1 MNMFLTLAYL
11 FFIGSTLGWVAELLY
26 RRFLSGANPERKW
39 INPGFCVGPYVPL
52 YGSGLCIL
60 YLLASIGEKNGVD
73 TVGEKLLLFAGMAL
87 SMTAIEYIAGI
98 VSLKFMHIRLWDY
111 SKQWGNI
118 QGLICPAFSVLWAAV
133 SAVYYFCVHPYI
145 LDALDWLSRNLAFSF
160 VIGFFFGVFTIDL
173 VYSAKLVSRIRKF
186 ADEHDVVIK
195 VENLKAHI
203 RQRQEERR
211 EKYSFLFAYRSR
223 SELLEHLRTATPAPR
238 WCLFWRPGVPP
249 AIRRRCFRSL
259 ICTLS
264 PAAPAAAVRWTGSIL
279 PAFWRM
285 ICPPYLTPSSA
296 AISCCWPRPS
306 TPGSAPRP

>member
-73 TVGEKLLLFAGMAL
+73 TAGEKLLLFAGMAL

-173 VYSAKLVSRIRKF
+173 VYSAIVYPSLTSS
-186 ADEHDVVIK
+186 
-195 VENLKAHI
+195 
-203 RQRQEERR
+203 
-211 EKYSFLFAYRSR
+211 YW
-223 SELLEHLRTATPAPR
+223 LRYAWDPYGYGR
-238 WCLFWRPGVPP
+238 WSWNAGRGQ
-249 AIRRRCFRSL
+249 
-259 ICTLS
+259 
-264 PAAPAAAVRWTGSIL
+264 AAPCGGGCPGSSR
-279 PAFWRM
+279 FQ
-285 ICPPYLTPSSA
+285 SA
-296 AISCCWPRPS
+296 A
-306 TPGSAPRP
+306 